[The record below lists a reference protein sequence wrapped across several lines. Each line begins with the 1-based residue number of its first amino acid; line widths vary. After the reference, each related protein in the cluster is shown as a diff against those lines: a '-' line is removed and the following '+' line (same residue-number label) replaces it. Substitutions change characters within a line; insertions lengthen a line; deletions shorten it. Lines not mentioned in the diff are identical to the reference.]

1 MQCVI
6 RWIFRAKTMGFCF
19 GVVAAGA
26 VVFAVALFFADS
38 LSSRRCGILATIVR
52 PDHRYK
58 TNLYACWVFPRRNSG
73 ERRLALAVADGLG

>member
-26 VVFAVALFFADS
+26 VVFAVVLFFADS
-38 LSSRRCGILATIVR
+38 LKQPTGWDFSNHSG
-52 PDHRYK
+52 PDYWYK